1 MTYNMFILLS
11 ESKDIDNNLSMISSL
26 IYVEFKKKKKK
37 IYD

>member
-1 MTYNMFILLS
+1 MFILLS